1 MTLEVRKPHY
11 SIADYLARE
20 QNALDKH
27 EFRDGEILLMAGGT
41 ADHSLVTLNV
51 GGELR
56 NILKGKPC
64 HVYDSNLRVR
74 IPRTILYTYPDV
86 IVICGPRVFDP
97 NDSTGETV
105 TNPKLIVEVLSP
117 STEAYDRGEK
127 FARYRLL
134 DSLEEYVLVSLSTPR
149 VETFYRAPAP
159 APTPNTDPASAP
171 AVAERTWLISTTNG
185 TSASAKLL
193 SLGITL
199 PLAEVY
205 RGLEFPAST
214 QAET

>member
-1 MTLEVRKPHY
+1 MTLDARPHHC

-20 QNALDKH
+20 RDAHEKH
-27 EFRDGEILLMAGGT
+27 EFRDGRIFLKPHT
-41 ADHSLVTLNV
+41 SPDHSLVTANV
-51 GGELR
+51 AGELG
-56 NILKGKPC
+56 NLLKGKAG
-64 HVYDSNLRVR
+64 HVYDSNLRVC
-74 IPRTILYTYPDV
+74 IPRTIFYTYPDAT
-86 IVICGPRVFDP
+86 VICGMPAVDP
-97 NDSTGETV
+97 NDSAGETV

-159 APTPNTDPASAP
+159 APTPDIDPASAP
-171 AVAERTWLISTTNG
+171 AERTWLISTTNA
-185 TSASAKLL
+185 TSASAQLR

-199 PLAEVY
+199 ALAEIY
-205 RGLEFPAST
+205 RGLEFPSAT
-214 QAET
+214 PGDT